1 MPEIAITTLQTEG
14 KTKWRPWTGLAATF
28 SIGTVAFSVHGVLG
42 LTAFSPAII
51 AAVLGLFIA
60 HFVHLPRQLDAGIT
74 FSSRTLLRFAVALLG
89 LQVTFTQVIGLGWVS
104 FIILALAVITTFMVI
119 SRLGHFLGV
128 DAKLCEL
135 IAAGT
140 SICGA
145 AAVAGVNAVTEAPE
159 EDVAYAVAL
168 VTIFGTVA
176 MLVYPAIYPMLGLD
190 SHHYGLWVG
199 GSIHEVAQVAGA
211 TTQVG
216 TLAMQSGTVAKL
228 TRVVMLAPV
237 VMGLTVVTARPK
249 GTHRAKVPPLPIF
262 VVGFVALIVLG
273 SLFPIPALVKFATG
287 QISGFLLAVALGAMG
302 LKTHVGAVMK
312 KGPAPLLLGAL
323 GTLFISLFTLGLI
336 HFFA

>member
-1 MPEIAITTLQTEG
+1 MPETNIVALQIEA
-14 KTKWRPWTGLAATF
+14 KTKRRLWTGLVATA
-28 SIGTVAFSVHGVLG
+28 SIGTVAFALHGFLG
-42 LTAFSPAII
+42 LTALSPAII
-51 AAVLGLFIA
+51 AAVLGILVA
-60 HFVHLPRQLDAGIT
+60 HSVKLSSHLEAGIV
-74 FSSRTLLRFAVALLG
+74 FSSRTLLRFAVSLLG
-89 LQVTFTQVIGLGWVS
+89 FQVTFTQVICLGWVS
-104 FIILALAVITTFMVI
+104 FIILAVAVITTFIVI
-119 SRLGHFLGV
+119 KWLGRFLGV

-145 AAVAGVNAVTEAPE
+145 AAVAGVNTVTEAPE

-176 MLVYPAIYPMLGLD
+176 MLVYPLIYPLLRLD

-199 GSIHEVAQVAGA
+199 SSIHEVAQVAGA

-216 TLAMQSGTVAKL
+216 DVAMQSGTVAKL

-237 VMGLTVVTARPK
+237 VMGLTVVTMRPK
-249 GTHRAKVPPLPIF
+249 GTHRAKVPPLPLF
-262 VVGFVALIVLG
+262 VIGFVGLIVLG
-273 SLFPIPALVKFATG
+273 SLIPVPAVVKIASG
-287 QISGFLLAVALGAMG
+287 QVSGFLLAVALGAMG
-302 LKTHVGAVMK
+302 LKTHVGALLK